1 MCRFVSR
8 FQNATSLEDLMRVMM
23 KASLSGEE
31 LFMNNVVGSVM
42 TYRMITIDTSSLNT
56 FHSV

>member
-31 LFMNNVVGSVM
+31 LFMKVQNDLPN
-42 TYRMITIDTSSLNT
+42 D
-56 FHSV
+56 HD